1 MCWHKNFRKDF
12 LSVYWVKKSHN
23 AFSVTQNTLKKCKMS
38 TESNLGWV
46 VIIMKLH
53 EEADIYTLMH

>member
-1 MCWHKNFRKDF
+1 
-12 LSVYWVKKSHN
+12 
-23 AFSVTQNTLKKCKMS
+23 MS

-53 EEADIYTLMH
+53 EEIDIYTLMHQLHTGWKPTMDQTLF